1 MKFSIIYFEYDY
13 FYSSPLPSNFKTLI
27 KRFLSLLQKFD
38 SFQFHVILYST
49 PFLYSIP
56 FLSFLSFFIRYLSIL
71 SQHFNY
77 VLFYPILR
85 FYMFYP
91 FYADFTI
98 QFFILFT
105 FPFFLISPVF
115 PANIFFFNIFT
126 F

>member
-1 MKFSIIYFEYDY
+1 MIIFIAPPSLPTSKPSSKDSFHSCRNLIVFSFMS
-13 FYSSPLPSNFKTLI
+13 FYIQLLFFIQFLSFPS
-27 KRFLSLLQKFD
+27 FLSLFD
-38 SFQFHVILYST
+38 TF
-49 PFLYSIP
+49 P
-56 FLSFLSFFIRYLSIL
+56 SFLNTLTMF
-71 SQHFNY
+71 
-77 VLFYPILR
+77 LFYPILR

-115 PANIFFFNIFT
+115 PANIFIFNIFT

>member
-1 MKFSIIYFEYDY
+1 MKFSNIYFEYAY

-49 PFLYSIP
+49 P

-98 QFFILFT
+98 FPFHQFFILFT